1 MILRCHFKLYE
12 NVSMKKILGI
22 FRGFPGLGRVV
33 AGVSLLE
40 TLRDDYDCDVRIISY
55 LQGNK
60 YLKSRGY
67 MNLPE
72 ATPMDYCSI
81 GLLPTN
87 KMGVYIHNT
96 IKDFKP
102 DVILIDGEP
111 LILQSIKISHPSIK
125 IITLLNPADVNN
137 PHNDKEAMDYFNA
150 LYCLSD
156 LAIVH
161 GLRLVEKDQRY
172 KNLISINT
180 IIRREIIDMK
190 NNPSNNIYC
199 VLGGGTVNVAQQFE
213 NSTLRIGE
221 LCLKAASLLPDYTM
235 HIICSSQNISNALKE
250 NNYAKN
256 IRLYNDIVSPQQYY
270 SDAGLVIT
278 RSGRNTLS
286 ELAYLGIPAISFVS
300 GCTYRKVEQ
309 SYNLN
314 DLNATSIVPAGLDM
328 STEEF
333 VGLCLKMIG
342 KKADCLL
349 QCGNDEAIKNIMQI

>member
-1 MILRCHFKLYE
+1 
-12 NVSMKKILGI
+12 MKKILGI

-40 TLRDDYDCDVRIISY
+40 TLRDNYDCDVSVISY

-60 YLKSRGY
+60 YLASHGY
-67 MNLPE
+67 VNLPE
-72 ATPMDYCSI
+72 ATPRDYCSI

-87 KMGVYIHNT
+87 KMGVYIHDT
-96 IKDFKP
+96 IRDFMP
-102 DVILIDGEP
+102 DAILIDGEP

-125 IITLLNPADVNN
+125 TIALLNPADVNN

-150 LYCLSD
+150 MYSLSD

-172 KNLISINT
+172 KNIISINT
-180 IIRREIIDMK
+180 IIRHEIISMK
-190 NNPSNNIYC
+190 NIPTNNIYC

-213 NSTLRIGE
+213 DSTLRIGE

-235 HIICSSQNISNALKE
+235 HIICSSQNISKALKE
-250 NNYAKN
+250 YNYPEN
-256 IRLYNDIVSPQQYY
+256 VRLYNDIVTPQHYY
-270 SDAGLVIT
+270 SNAGLVIT

-286 ELAYLGIPAISFVS
+286 ELAFLGIPAISFVS

-309 SYNLN
+309 SNNLT
-314 DLNATSIVPAGLDM
+314 DLNTTSIVPASLDM
-328 STEEF
+328 STEELA
-333 VGLCLKMIG
+333 GLCLKMIG
-342 KKADCLL
+342 KRADCLL
-349 QCGNDEAIKNIMQI
+349 QCGNDEAIKHIMQL

>member
-1 MILRCHFKLYE
+1 
-12 NVSMKKILGI
+12 MKKILGI

-40 TLRDDYDCDVRIISY
+40 TLRDDYNCDVRVISY

-67 MNLPE
+67 VNLPE

-87 KMGVYIHNT
+87 KMGVCIHDT
-96 IKDFKP
+96 IRDFMP
-102 DVILIDGEP
+102 DAILIDGEP

-150 LYCLSD
+150 LYSLSD

-172 KNLISINT
+172 KNFISINT
-180 IIRREIIDMK
+180 IIRREIIAMK
-190 NNPSNNIYC
+190 NNPSKNIYC
-199 VLGGGTVNVAQQFE
+199 VLGGGTVNVTQQFE
-213 NSTLRIGE
+213 DSTLRIGE
-221 LCLKAASLLPDYTM
+221 LCLNAASLLSDYTI
-235 HIICSSQNISNALKE
+235 HIICSSQNISKALNK
-250 NNYAKN
+250 NNYAEN
-256 IRLYNDIVSPQQYY
+256 VRLYNDIVSPQHYY
-270 SDAGLVIT
+270 TDAGLVIT

-286 ELAYLGIPAISFVS
+286 ELAYLGIPAISFIS

-309 SYNLN
+309 SNNLEY
-314 DLNATSIVPAGLDM
+314 LKATSIVPAGFDM

-333 VGLCLKMIG
+333 ARLCLKMIG
-342 KKADCLL
+342 KRADSLL
-349 QCGNDEAIKNIMQI
+349 QCGNDEAVKHIMKI